1 MSGVGASATST
12 WRSDE
17 GGDIVSVALF
27 ACKGHTRFDVPSL
40 R

>member
-1 MSGVGASATST
+1 MSGVGAPAQHLALY
-12 WRSDE
+12 E